1 MCDAEHRLGSSPAGV
16 EEIKK
21 HPFFEGLDWRN
32 LRNAKAPFV
41 ADLTSDD
48 DCRRFDKFE
57 EEEPFYATVSTG
69 AAADAEKKRRQRKDI
84 NFVGYTFKKDVE
96 EQKINLVK
104 VLNESLQAELPN
116 SSEQTPS
123 SHSQVSISKSTT
135 VGGSSTPQQKS
146 TEPSQVHS
154 NFYVSSQIGQG
165 GHESHGAMLGSGQTT
180 AGRMSSQPQQ
190 EIKKVP

>member
-1 MCDAEHRLGSSPAGV
+1 MCDAEHRLGSSPSGV

-69 AAADAEKKRRQRKDI
+69 SGADAEKKRRQRKDI

-116 SSEQTPS
+116 S
-123 SHSQVSISKSTT
+123 
-135 VGGSSTPQQKS
+135 
-146 TEPSQVHS
+146 TE
-154 NFYVSSQIGQG
+154 
-165 GHESHGAMLGSGQTT
+165 
-180 AGRMSSQPQQ
+180 
-190 EIKKVP
+190 